1 MILASL
7 AAHPGRGSG
16 HGTREGIARMRTS
29 MSWEPV
35 IGLEVHARLLTRT
48 KIFCACATEFGAPPN
63 TNVCPVC
70 LGYPGALPVL
80 NRKAVELAMRMA
92 LATGCTIHHRSIFA
106 RKNYFYP
113 DLPKGYQISQFD
125 QPLAT
130 GGRVNDIHLHRIH
143 MEEDAGKLLH
153 ERDASL
159 VDLNRAGTP
168 LIEIVSDPD
177 LRSAEQAV
185 AYLTRLR
192 QILMYTDV
200 CDGNMEEGSLR
211 CDANISVHRKGEP
224 FGTRCE
230 VKNLNSFRYV
240 GRAIEHEIERQIK
253 VIEGGGKVAQET
265 RLFDVAS
272 GETRVMRSKEE
283 AHDYRYFPEPDLFT
297 LAVDEAWI
305 EDVRSSLPPL
315 PHERAERYQREYEI
329 SAVDAEQ
336 LVVTRAL
343 ADFYEST
350 AAESKNPRGAA
361 NWVRNEV
368 LRVLNDQKIEVEQ
381 YRVTPAMLGRLIQL
395 IDSGAIG
402 GKSAK
407 EVFDEMSASGEA
419 PDAIVEKKGLAQISD
434 PAAIRDAAMR
444 VVEKN
449 AAQVEQYRGGK
460 QQVFGFLVGQLM
472 KETRGKAKAE
482 LANDILRELLNDRN

>member
-1 MILASL
+1 MYQ
-7 AAHPGRGSG
+7 
-16 HGTREGIARMRTS
+16 
-29 MSWEPV
+29 PV

-48 KIFCACATEFGAPPN
+48 KIFCSCATAFGAPPN

-80 NRKAVELAMRMA
+80 NRKAVELAIRMA
-92 LATGCTIHHRSIFA
+92 LATGCAVHTRSIFA

-130 GGRVNDIHLHRIH
+130 GGRVNDIRLHRIH

-153 ERDASL
+153 ERDGSL

-177 LRSAEQAV
+177 LRSADQAV

-211 CDANISVHRKGEP
+211 CDANISVHHEGEP

-240 GRAIEHEIERQIK
+240 GRAIEYEIERQIK
-253 VIEGGGKVAQET
+253 VLESGGKIDQET
-265 RLFDVAS
+265 RLYDVAS

-283 AHDYRYFPEPDLFT
+283 AHDYRYFPEPDLQP
-297 LAVDEAWI
+297 LEVDEAWI

-315 PHERAERYQREYEI
+315 PHERAQRYQRDHGITE
-329 SAVDAEQ
+329 VDAEQ

-343 ADFYEST
+343 ADFYE
-350 AAESKNPRGAA
+350 AAVTESANPRAAA

-368 LRVLNDQKIEVEQ
+368 LRVLNDQKIDIIN
-381 YRVTPAMLGRLIQL
+381 YKVTPPMLGRLIKL

-407 EVFDEMSASGEA
+407 EVFDEMSLSGEA
-419 PDAIVEKKGLAQISD
+419 PDAIVERKGLAQISD
-434 PAAIRDAAMR
+434 PGAIREAALR
-444 VVEKN
+444 VVERN
-449 AAQVEQYRGGK
+449 AAQVEQFRAGK
-460 QQVFGFLVGQLM
+460 AQVFGFLVGQLM

-482 LANDILRELLNDRN
+482 LANEILRELLDAKG